1 MTKISKRLETIV
13 SFVNPKDNVVDVGC
27 DHGLLSI
34 YLTENKLVKKII
46 ASDINENALSNAIKN
61 INSRKLKIETIL
73 SDGLKDINVK
83 GINTV
88 IISGMGTS
96 TILNILS
103 DSSKISKIDKLII
116 QSNNNHEELREKLNC
131 LGYYLEDEKYTL
143 DKGKWYITCKFIK
156 SDKTNDEITIKYGLL
171 NNKKYNEYLL
181 DSNKKIYKK
190 IPITSIKQK
199 IKHYIKIKQIKKAIS
214 SKTMK

>member
-13 SFVNPKDNVVDVGC
+13 SFINPEDTAVDVGC

-46 ASDINENALSNAIKN
+46 ASDINQNALNSAINN
-61 INSRKLKIETIL
+61 IKARKLKIETIL
-73 SDGLKDINVK
+73 SDGLKNIDVK
-83 GINTV
+83 GINTI

-96 TILNILS
+96 TILHILS
-103 DSSKISKIDKLII
+103 DSNKISKIDKLII
-116 QSNNNHEELREKLNC
+116 QSNNNHEELRRNLNC
-131 LGYYLEDEKYTL
+131 LGYHLEDEKYTF
-143 DKGKWYITCKFIK
+143 DKNKWYITCKFIK
-156 SDKTNDEITIKYGLL
+156 SNKTNDETTIKYGLL

-199 IKHYIKIKQIKKAIS
+199 IKHYIKINKIKKAIS
-214 SKTMK
+214 SKTK